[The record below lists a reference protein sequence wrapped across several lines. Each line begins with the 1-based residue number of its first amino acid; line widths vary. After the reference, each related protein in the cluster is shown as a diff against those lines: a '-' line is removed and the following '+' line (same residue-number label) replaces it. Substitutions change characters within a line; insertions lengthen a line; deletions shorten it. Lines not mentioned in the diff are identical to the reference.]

1 MRYNTIMKEN
11 NSENVPMN
19 MLTKTKKD
27 DVVQDFKK
35 GFSVGMSINNVV
47 KALQKPVKSDITIK
61 NLNQYYPIQNLDGQE
76 SWMTPLEAVM
86 RFAKK
91 NAKKTQVA
99 VTNLVNA
106 GAELTEYAEQA
117 AKVYGLKIMR
127 AKKVMQAKMDDAAV
141 ENHSQYGRSMGM

>member
-1 MRYNTIMKEN
+1 MKEN

-19 MLTKTKKD
+19 MLTKTKKNN
-27 DVVQDFKK
+27 VAQDFNN
-35 GFSVGMSINNVV
+35 GFSVGMSVASVV
-47 KALQKPVKSDITIK
+47 KAFQKPVKSDITIK

-91 NAKKTQVA
+91 NVKKAQVA

-117 AKVYGLKIMR
+117 TKVYSLKV
-127 AKKVMQAKMDDAAV
+127 KMQAKMDADVV
-141 ENHSQYGRSMGM
+141 ENQSQYTLSMGR